1 MTTIEHNPSIARLDQ
16 ESEGV
21 FQTHRV
27 ENQPPALENYNLF
40 TSDVALRE
48 AVAREGGA
56 WGFDRLTR
64 FGEVI
69 GSAQV
74 IAWGFQANR
83 NPPVLRTHD
92 CFGHRIDEVEFHPAW
107 HELMKIGVE
116 HETHA
121 LAWRTP
127 KNGAHVVRTALGF
140 LQYQQEAGVGCPLTM
155 TFAAVPTIRKEP
167 ELAAEWLP
175 RITSN
180 VYDPRFL
187 PAAEKKGAL
196 VGMAMT
202 EKQGGSDVRA
212 NTTRATPIG
221 HNSSGSEYLLTG
233 HKWFCSAPM
242 NDAFLTLAQTDRG
255 LSCFFVP
262 RWRPDGTR
270 NAFAIQRLKDKLG
283 NRSNASSEIE
293 YRDTWAHRVGD
304 EGRGVPTIIEMVNHT
319 RLDCVAGSAALMRQ
333 ALVQAIHHASH
344 RRAFGKLLIDQPA
357 MQNVLADLAI
367 ESEAATALMARLAR
381 AYDRAPTDEHERAF
395 ARIATAVGKFWV
407 CKRCPQHVGEAL
419 ECLGG
424 NGYVEESI
432 LPRLYR
438 EAPLNSIWE
447 GSGNVM
453 CLDVLR
459 AIQREPQSLEA
470 LRGELESA
478 RGSDANYA
486 RLLERLKT
494 ELTSPHDLE
503 GRARQIVELLAV
515 SLQAAVLLRG
525 GVTPVADAFLATRVA
540 RGGGQ
545 IYGTLPAGTD
555 CRALIDRAAPTRN
568 QSRSLIAGEQ
578 PSTLIH
584 E

>member
-1 MTTIEHNPSIARLDQ
+1 MTAIEHHPHDVDLDEVSQ
-16 ESEGV
+16 GASE
-21 FQTHRV
+21 THRV

-40 TSDVALRE
+40 SSDVALRE
-48 AVAREGGA
+48 AVAREGGG
-56 WGFDRLTR
+56 WGFDRLSR
-64 FGEVI
+64 FGAVV

-74 IAWGFQANR
+74 IAWGQQANR
-83 NPPVLRTHD
+83 FPPILRTHD
-92 CFGHRIDEVEFHPAW
+92 RFGNRVDEVEFHPAW
-107 HELMKIGVE
+107 HELMAIGVE
-116 HETHA
+116 HEVHA

-127 KNGAHVVRTALGF
+127 KNGAHVVRAALEF
-140 LQYQQEAGVGCPLTM
+140 LLYQQEAGVGCPLTM
-155 TFAAVPTIRKEP
+155 TFAAVPALRKEP
-167 ELAAEWLP
+167 ELAAVWLP

-180 VYDPRFL
+180 IYDPRFI
-187 PAAEKKGAL
+187 PAAAKKGAL

-212 NTTRATPIG
+212 NTTRARPVKPG
-221 HNSSGSEYLLTG
+221 AANDPAGEYLLTG

-242 NDAFLTLAQTDRG
+242 NDAFLTLAQTERG
-255 LSCFFVP
+255 LTCFFVP
-262 RWRPDGTR
+262 RWRPDGSR
-270 NAFAIQRLKDKLG
+270 NVFSIQRLKDKLG

-293 YRDTWAHRVGD
+293 YRDTWAQRIGE

-333 ALVQAIHHASH
+333 AVVQAVHHASH
-344 RRAFGKLLIDQPA
+344 RRAFGKLLIEQPA
-357 MQNVLADLAI
+357 MQNVLADLAV

-381 AYDRAPTDEHERAF
+381 AYDRAATDEQERSF
-395 ARIATAVGKFWV
+395 ARIATAVAKFWV
-407 CKRCPQHVGEAL
+407 CKRAPAHVVEAL

-432 LPRLYR
+432 MPRLYR

-470 LRGELESA
+470 LRGELASVK
-478 RGSDANYA
+478 GTDTNYDRLLA
-486 RLLERLKT
+486 RLEH
-494 ELTSPHDLE
+494 ELTLSEEIE

-515 SLQAAVLLRG
+515 ALQAAVLLRA
-525 GVTPVADAFLATRVA
+525 GVTAVADVYLATRVA

-545 IYGTLPAGTD
+545 IYGTLPAGMD
-555 CRALIDRAAPTRN
+555 CRALIDRARPAEN
-568 QSRSLIAGEQ
+568 
-578 PSTLIH
+578 
-584 E
+584 